1 MPEGM
6 AQAHIYLIERGK
18 VDQKMLVRAFRS
30 HPPIEYIHLPRQ
42 KNPLKLIV
50 VPQTEIVKRMSA
62 IIGQVLPFLSQEHQQ
77 QVATA
82 MERAKQVEAA
92 QPLFYRLN
100 LLTSPAGHHV

>member
-1 MPEGM
+1 
-6 AQAHIYLIERGK
+6 
-18 VDQKMLVRAFRS
+18 
-30 HPPIEYIHLPRQ
+30 
-42 KNPLKLIV
+42 
-50 VPQTEIVKRMSA
+50 MSA